1 MMNMSNL
8 LESYVEALLSGDRNK
23 ARNIIR
29 KAIASAVK
37 PEEIYR
43 EILFPAMERIEN
55 MYRADEISILVRNLA
70 TRINRFIT
78 DQVQAQLIPSNSLDK
93 SAVIICAQA
102 ETEELG
108 AQMCCDLLEAAGWN
122 CYFLGG
128 GVPEDEITAFL
139 GQLKPD
145 ILVIYG
151 SLPSGVPLTRQ
162 LIERIHDIGACPLL
176 NVIVTGGIFNRVE
189 GLWEEIK
196 ADFYAKDPVEVVDVA
211 MHMNPKIHTP
221 RNPSAPKRRRRLAA
235 GPIAATAIAN

>member
-1 MMNMSNL
+1 MVKITNFI
-8 LESYVEALLSGDRNK
+8 EDYVRALLNGDREQ

-37 PEEIYR
+37 PQEIYR
-43 EILFPAMERIEN
+43 NILFPAMERVEN
-55 MYRADEISILVRNLA
+55 LYRADEISSLVRNLA

-78 DQVQAQLIPSNSLDK
+78 DQVQAQLIPSEPTGK

-108 AQMCCDLLEAAGWN
+108 AQMCCDLLESAGWQ

-139 GQLKPD
+139 GKVKPD

-151 SLPSGVPLTRQ
+151 SLPSGVPLTRA
-162 LIERIHDIGACPLL
+162 LIERIHDIGACPLM
-176 NVIVTGGIFNRVE
+176 NIVVTGGIFNRVE

-196 ADFYAKDPVEVVDVA
+196 ADFYASDPVNVVDVA
-211 MHMNPKIHTP
+211 ENMNPKLHLP
-221 RNPSAPKRRRRLAA
+221 RNPEAPKRRRRLAA
-235 GPIAATAIAN
+235 GPIAAVN

>member
-1 MMNMSNL
+1 MDISSL
-8 LESYVEALLSGDRNK
+8 SQTYIEALLTGNRNQ

-37 PEEIYR
+37 PQEIYR
-43 EILFPAMERIEN
+43 QILFPAMEKVEN
-55 MYRADEISILVRNLA
+55 MYRANEISILIRNLA

-78 DQVQAQLIPSNSLDK
+78 DQVQAQLIPSEQQGK

-108 AQMCCDLLEAAGWN
+108 AQMCCDLLESAGWN

-139 GQLKPD
+139 GQITPD

-162 LIERIHDIGACPLL
+162 LIERIHDIGACPLM
-176 NVIVTGGIFNRVE
+176 NIIVTGGIFNRVE

-196 ADFYAKDPVEVVDVA
+196 ADFYATDPVNVVDVA
-211 MHMNPKIHTP
+211 MSMNPKLHLP
-221 RNPSAPKRRRRLAA
+221 RNPSAPKRRRRLAT
-235 GPIAATAIAN
+235 GPITTAPAAVN